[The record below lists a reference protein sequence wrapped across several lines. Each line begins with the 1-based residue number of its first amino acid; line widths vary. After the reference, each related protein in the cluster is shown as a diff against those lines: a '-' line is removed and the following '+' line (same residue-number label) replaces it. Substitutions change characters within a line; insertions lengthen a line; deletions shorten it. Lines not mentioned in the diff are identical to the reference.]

1 MRQGPTSLQLL
12 LITKSESGNIAF
24 LNLYFR
30 DYNDF
35 KVAPDEKNKDKAKTI
50 DKHLFELQGENYGA
64 IDIKINAQADR
75 LAVSSIDSEVTIYN
89 IQPEKKLT
97 VYKNLSEK
105 YAG

>member
-1 MRQGPTSLQLL
+1 MRQGPILL
-12 LITKSESGNIAF
+12 PLSLITKSESGNIAF

-35 KVAPDEKNKDKAKTI
+35 TVAPYDDNKVKVKTI
-50 DKHLFELQGENYGA
+50 DKYMFELQGENYGA